1 MIIIIDYELGNVKS
15 VMNAFEYIGSNI
27 ILSRDPELI
36 SKASG
41 IVLPGVGA
49 FGEGMKRLKKYN
61 LVNII
66 QKSVAKGIPILGIC
80 LGFQMLMNS
89 SIEHEFNEGLSLLN
103 HKVIRLPVKERLP
116 HIGWSKVYSPSELH
130 LKTNLLK
137 GIENEYFYFVHNYG
151 VTINSIN
158 EKYAF
163 SKYGNLNFVALMENK
178 NIFGTQFHPEKS
190 GEAGI
195 CLLKNFNNIC
205 L

>member
-15 VMNAFEYIGSNI
+15 VMNAFEYIGSDI
-27 ILSRDPELI
+27 ILSRNPKLI

-61 LVNII
+61 LVNIL
-66 QKSVAKGIPILGIC
+66 KKAVSEGTPILGIC
-80 LGFQMLMNS
+80 LGFQILMS
-89 SIEHEFNEGLSLLN
+89 SSTEHEFNEGLSLLN
-103 HKVIRLPVKERLP
+103 HKVIRLPVNERLP
-116 HIGWSKVYSPSELH
+116 HIGWSKVFSPRELQ
-130 LKTNLLK
+130 LKPKLLK

-151 VTINSIN
+151 VKINSIR

-163 SKYGNLNFVALMENK
+163 AKYGGLNFVALMENK

-190 GEAGI
+190 DKIGLQI
-195 CLLKNFNNIC
+195 IQNFLN